1 MKIIPTLNFQFIK
14 EVEKRKLD
22 DYEKQLKEKVDK
34 VVIDD
39 ILKERKRIE
48 DELNM
53 LIEELGNSKISESND
68 RNILNNIKN
77 NENKISQISVY
88 KNTPFILNR
97 KSVNYIPNIMKLELK
112 NCMFIIVTMINRI
125 VEINNLKEVADSE
138 DDVLKLIKKTSI
150 KAEDCKEK
158 RLKEINEIT
167 KVLCYFL
174 LQIGSN

>member
-1 MKIIPTLNFQFIK
+1 
-14 EVEKRKLD
+14 
-22 DYEKQLKEKVDK
+22 
-34 VVIDD
+34 
-39 ILKERKRIE
+39 
-48 DELNM
+48 
-53 LIEELGNSKISESND
+53 
-68 RNILNNIKN
+68 
-77 NENKISQISVY
+77 
-88 KNTPFILNR
+88 
-97 KSVNYIPNIMKLELK
+97 
-112 NCMFIIVTMINRI
+112 MINRI